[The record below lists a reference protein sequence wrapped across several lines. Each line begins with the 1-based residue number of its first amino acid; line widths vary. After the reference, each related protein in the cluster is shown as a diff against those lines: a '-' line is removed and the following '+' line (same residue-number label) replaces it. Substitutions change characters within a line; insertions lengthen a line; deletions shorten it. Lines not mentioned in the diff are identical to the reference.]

1 MRVGV
6 AAPKIV
12 AACVRWIFPNG
23 MLDLGITPCP
33 RDTAPA
39 VRRQRAIDGPSAK
52 THQRDE
58 DILAPIRK

>member
-23 MLDLGITPCP
+23 MLDLCVTTCP
-33 RDTAPA
+33 GDTAPA

-52 THQRDE
+52 T
-58 DILAPIRK
+58 PT